1 MSESVEHLEEKLKE
15 LEEQQKQTEAT
26 FHQITGAKMMIEG
39 MIQEAK
45 DGDKDDKKDKK
56 PKVNA

>member
-45 DGDKDDKKDKK
+45 DGDKDDKKEKK

>member
-15 LEEQQKQTEAT
+15 LEEQQKQAENT
-26 FHQITGAKMMIEG
+26 FHQIAGARMMIES
-39 MIQEAK
+39 MIQESK
-45 DGDKDDKKDKK
+45 DADQNDKKDKK

>member
-1 MSESVEHLEEKLKE
+1 MSESIEHLEEKLKE
-15 LEEQQKQTEAT
+15 LDEQQKQTEAT

-45 DGDKDDKKDKK
+45 DGKKDDKKEKK

>member
-1 MSESVEHLEEKLKE
+1 MSESVEHLEKKLKE
-15 LEEQQKQTEAT
+15 LEEQRKQTEAT

-39 MIQEAK
+39 MIQENK
-45 DGDKDDKKDKK
+45 DANKNNKKEKK

>member
-1 MSESVEHLEEKLKE
+1 MSESVAHLETKLKE
-15 LEEQQKQTEAT
+15 LEEQQKQTETT

-39 MIQEAK
+39 MIQETK
-45 DGDKDDKKDKK
+45 DANKNNKKEKK

>member
-15 LEEQQKQTEAT
+15 LDEQQKQTEAT
-26 FHQITGAKMMIEG
+26 FHQITGAKMMIAG

>member
-15 LEEQQKQTEAT
+15 LEEQQKQAEAT
-26 FHQITGAKMMIEG
+26 FHQIAGARMMVEG

-45 DGDKDDKKDKK
+45 DGKKDDNKEKK

>member
-1 MSESVEHLEEKLKE
+1 MSESIEHLEEKLKE
-15 LEEQQKQTEAT
+15 LDEQQKQTEAT

>member
-1 MSESVEHLEEKLKE
+1 MSESIEHLEEKLKE
-15 LEEQQKQTEAT
+15 LDEQQKQTEAT
-26 FHQITGAKMMIEG
+26 FHQITGAKMMVEG

-45 DGDKDDKKDKK
+45 DGKQDDKKDKK